1 MCREQVQE
9 KKGPNEHDKHLA
21 KKLAA
26 GRRKLLQ
33 SGQFDEQEMFE
44 REEIDRR
51 YNAQRNSNPPAQL
64 FQQQGQPDAG
74 SAPLHS
80 QTLLDS
86 APPRDTASTRSSG
99 KRSVPQ
105 VAIQL

>member
-1 MCREQVQE
+1 MQRTGAR
-9 KKGPNEHDKHLA
+9 KKGPTEHDKHLA

-33 SGQFDEQEMFE
+33 SGQFDEQEMFKH
-44 REEIDRR
+44 EEIDRR

-80 QTLLDS
+80 QTLPS
-86 APPRDTASTRSSG
+86 PPRDTASTRSSG

-105 VAIQL
+105 VAGQL